1 MVPDTRVGWVPFAI
15 LKGLRLHKSKKFDVI
30 LTNSP
35 PHSTHF
41 AGIALSKLTG
51 LPWVTDFKD
60 GWIVDPFRKKEV
72 FSGKCLRETWKE
84 KS

>member
-1 MVPDTRVGWVPFAI
+1 MIPDTRVGWVPFAI
-15 LKGLRLHKSKKFDVI
+15 YKGLRLHKSKKFDVI

-41 AGIALSKLTG
+41 VGLALSKITG

-60 GWIVDPFRKKEV
+60 GWIVDPFRKKRG
-72 FSGKCLRETWKE
+72 FLREMLE
-84 KS
+84 RNF